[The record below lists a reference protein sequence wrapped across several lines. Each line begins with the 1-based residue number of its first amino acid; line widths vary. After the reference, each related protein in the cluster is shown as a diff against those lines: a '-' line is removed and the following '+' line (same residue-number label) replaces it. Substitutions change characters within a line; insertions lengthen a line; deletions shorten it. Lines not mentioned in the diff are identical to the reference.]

1 MFTPENDRLDS
12 LKDLSPLDAIRT
24 WLCDNCT
31 HGERGYLVAAIQ
43 RDRRIELDDDE
54 IAYVIDGAMEDGI
67 DATTAFDRL
76 LTAGD
81 GVQVRNMSRLPAR

>member
-1 MFTPENDRLDS
+1 
-12 LKDLSPLDAIRT
+12 
-24 WLCDNCT
+24 
-31 HGERGYLVAAIQ
+31 VAAIQ

-54 IAYVIDGAMEDGI
+54 IAYVIETAIEDGI

-81 GVQVRNMSRLPAR
+81 GFQVRNLRRPHAR

>member
-1 MFTPENDRLDS
+1 MITPENGRLDS
-12 LKDLSPLDAIRT
+12 LKDLSPLDAIRA

-54 IAYVIDGAMEDGI
+54 IAYVIDGALEEGI

-81 GVQVRNMSRLPAR
+81 GFQVRNMSRLPAR

>member
-1 MFTPENDRLDS
+1 MFTQEKDRFES
-12 LKDLSPLDAIRT
+12 LKGLSPVEAIRT

-54 IAYVIDGAMEDGI
+54 IAYVIESAIEDGI

-81 GVQVRNMSRLPAR
+81 GFQVRNMSRLPAR

>member
-1 MFTPENDRLDS
+1 MFTQEKDRFDS
-12 LKDLSPLDAIRT
+12 LKALSPLDAIRA

-54 IAYVIDGAMEDGI
+54 IAYVIESAIEDGI
-67 DATTAFDRL
+67 DASTALDRL

-81 GVQVRNMSRLPAR
+81 GFQVRNMSRLPAR

>member
-1 MFTPENDRLDS
+1 MFTHEKDRFDS
-12 LKDLSPLDAIRT
+12 LKDLSPVEAIRT

-54 IAYVIDGAMEDGI
+54 IAYVIEAALEEGI

-76 LTAGD
+76 LIAGD
-81 GVQVRNMSRLPAR
+81 GLQMRRERPLPRR